1 MSQCPCCGAAY
12 LQSSPRCHKCGS
24 ARVPP
29 PLPGAA
35 AAALPATGLAAT
47 GRSMLATAADT
58 VHSVLPHASGVRHCK
73 RCKSATALEHAP
85 IARGELA
92 SSCLEKIAAVF
103 LSIVFFPI
111 GLLYP
116 LYLYYRKVWVCPA
129 CGARDPL

>member
-1 MSQCPCCGAAY
+1 M
-12 LQSSPRCHKCGS
+12 
-24 ARVPP
+24 PP

>member
-1 MSQCPCCGAAY
+1 M
-12 LQSSPRCHKCGS
+12 
-24 ARVPP
+24 PP
-29 PLPGAA
+29 PIPGSSGAA
-35 AAALPATGLAAT
+35 ALSESGLAAT

-58 VHSVLPHASGVRHCK
+58 VNSVIPQATGVRQCR
-73 RCKSATALEHAP
+73 RCKSATALERAP